1 MALLH
6 TAHLTARDDAVEPFK
21 ARLQQHAANS
31 LGAEEGCLRFDVHQE
46 RDNPALFLLVE
57 VYADE
62 AALQAHR
69 DSPHYEAFRKDVKDW
84 VTDRRWWFWSHLNG
98 S

>member
-6 TAHLTARDDAVEPFK
+6 TAHLTARGDAVEQFK
-21 ARLQQHAANS
+21 ARLLQHAANS
-31 LGAEEGCLRFDVHQE
+31 FKAEEGCFRFDVHQE
-46 RDNPALFLLVE
+46 RDNPALFLLIE

-62 AALQAHR
+62 AALLVHR
-69 DSPHYEAFRKDVKDW
+69 DSPHYRAFREDVKDW
-84 VTDRRWWFWSHLNG
+84 VADRKWWFWSSPNG